1 MKCFKIRTTH
11 SPKPLM
17 ETIEI
22 TMKKGIIS
30 RDKCP
35 ICNSTSSKIIFNRSF
50 NEELIKEY
58 MNVAY
63 QGNADIE
70 FLEDITFE
78 IVKCS
83 ECNLL

>member
-1 MKCFKIRTTH
+1 
-11 SPKPLM
+11 
-17 ETIEI
+17 
-22 TMKKGIIS
+22 
-30 RDKCP
+30 
-35 ICNSTSSKIIFNRSF
+35 
-50 NEELIKEY
+50 

>member
-1 MKCFKIRTTH
+1 MYLKALSKCEVGKNCLPSLLI
-11 SPKPLM
+11 
-17 ETIEI
+17 
-22 TMKKGIIS
+22 
-30 RDKCP
+30 
-35 ICNSTSSKIIFNRSF
+35 STSSKIIFNRSF
-50 NEELIKEY
+50 NKELIKEY

>member
-1 MKCFKIRTTH
+1 MH

-22 TMKKGIIS
+22 TMKKRYYFKGQMSYLQFNFIE
-30 RDKCP
+30 
-35 ICNSTSSKIIFNRSF
+35 NNFNRSF

>member
-1 MKCFKIRTTH
+1 MH

-50 NEELIKEY
+50 NEEFIKEY

-63 QGNADIE
+63 
-70 FLEDITFE
+70 
-78 IVKCS
+78 
-83 ECNLL
+83 

>member
-1 MKCFKIRTTH
+1 MNIYSLFFSIR
-11 SPKPLM
+11 KRGQVR
-17 ETIEI
+17 

-35 ICNSTSSKIIFNRSF
+35 ICNSTSLKIIFNRSF